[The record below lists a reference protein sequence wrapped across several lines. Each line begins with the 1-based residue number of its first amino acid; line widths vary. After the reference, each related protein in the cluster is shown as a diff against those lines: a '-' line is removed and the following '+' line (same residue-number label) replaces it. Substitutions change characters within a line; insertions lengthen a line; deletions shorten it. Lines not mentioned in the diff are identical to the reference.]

1 MRELKTIT
9 IISAFTLLLDYMYL
23 SSFSTQ
29 FGKVF
34 KEIQGSKINLV
45 ITSTIFVYVLMIFT
59 MYYFGFV
66 KKLSSYEIGIIG
78 AVIYGIYEGTNHA
91 TLKQWPIW
99 MVVIDTLWGGLLF
112 FSVVSLTK
120 LLLAII

>member
-9 IISAFTLLLDYMYL
+9 IISAFTLLLDYLYL
-23 SSFSTQ
+23 SSFSTH

-66 KKLSSYEIGIIG
+66 KKLSSYEIGILG

-120 LLLAII
+120 LLLSII